1 MALSAT
7 TKFSCRSFAVKPHKS
22 AVPPSALTVGP
33 TKGLR
38 RPDYLDRRHRPLLQI
53 TAQRQ
58 TSHR

>member
-1 MALSAT
+1 MALSAI

-22 AVPPSALTVGP
+22 AVPSSALTVGP

-38 RPDYLDRRHRPLLQI
+38 RPDRLDRRHHPLPHL